1 MTKLGE
7 NGRMRL
13 HLLLGVSAVAL
24 NIALMTAPPAQAA
37 PCPLES
43 NTTITTNQSC
53 ISWTGGDL
61 SINSGVSVSG
71 TITNGISASGVVG
84 NLENNGVISA
94 PGNDGFYSSG
104 GTIQTLTN
112 TGTISGFV
120 GIYAENSASI
130 STIINDTNGTIT
142 GTYTLFASGNAN
154 INSIEN
160 RGLISG
166 QTALY
171 FTSATIGSLTNSGT
185 IAGNIDANIDPGL
198 TITGSNSSSAYG
210 LFTGSSGGTSSSDI
224 GIITHTLTDLT
235 FDSGYIWLNDNV
247 NVGANHTVK
256 VNNATIKL
264 SNTIS
269 ITGDYTQTGGGL
281 VSSITSDSQY
291 GALNVSGQANI
302 SNTTLVLQGSNLQA
316 GDHYTIVSVND
327 PSGNSSITSVSV
339 IGTNG
344 LSATTQDNGG
354 NLVVTL
360 TQGSAKY
367 SPVGQATGGAA
378 SSFGSVLD
386 KLNGGSSPQAQAFQS
401 NVLAVIDSLAN
412 DQQKGA
418 AIKQL
423 APANAA
429 NTMQMS
435 AQSTAIVL
443 GAVDAHQQLAMGGDN
458 GIYAGTG
465 KAAGNSTAQSALWG
479 QFLGGSSHLAGSSDN
494 DGFTSKSFG
503 LTSGFDHLI
512 TPNLL
517 GGVALS
523 WLRSWTDGSNDSSG
537 STQRLDSY
545 QLTAYSTYRL
555 GRLALDG
562 QAGVGWNHFDQKRNV
577 SFLGQT
583 AGADYDGQ
591 QYMARTRAGYDFY
604 VGANTTLTPFGS
616 LRWIHARNESYDET
630 GAGSANLS
638 VDSQNSDVVTQEL
651 GARAQW
657 QLDTAYGTLTPEISA
672 AWVHDYTDSAQ
683 TSTGQI
689 GGAAYSVET
698 EGLPS
703 DGVHIGAA
711 LSLAATDSTDIR
723 LEYDGEMRSGYQSQT
738 ATLKANWNF

>member
-1 MTKLGE
+1 
-7 NGRMRL
+7 MRL
-13 HLLLGVSAVAL
+13 HLLLGVSVIAL
-24 NIALMTAPPAQAA
+24 NIAPMIAPPAQAA
-37 PCPLES
+37 PCPPES
-43 NTTITTNQSC
+43 NSTITTDQSC

-71 TITNGISASGVVG
+71 TITNGINVSGGVG
-84 NLENNGVISA
+84 NLNNNGVIST
-94 PGNDGFYSSG
+94 PGYSGFYSNNG
-104 GTIQTLTN
+104 NIQTLTN
-112 TGTISGFV
+112 TGAISGLI
-120 GIYAENSASI
+120 GINSNSTSI

-142 GTYTLFASGNAN
+142 GTYGLVATNNTN

-166 QTALY
+166 QTAI
-171 FTSATIGSLTNSGT
+171 FFSSATIGSLTNSGT
-185 IAGNIDANIDPGL
+185 IAGKIDSNIYTGL

-210 LFTGSSGGTSSSDI
+210 LFTGSSGGTSNSDI
-224 GIITHTLTDLT
+224 GTISHVYTDLT

-247 NVGANHTVK
+247 NVGANHTVQ

-264 SNTIS
+264 SNAIT
-269 ITGDYTQTGGGL
+269 ITGNYTQTGGGL
-281 VSSITSDSQY
+281 VSAITSDSQY
-291 GALNVSGQANI
+291 GTLNVSGQANI
-302 SNTTLVLQGSNLQA
+302 SNTTLVLQGSNLKA
-316 GDHYTIVSVND
+316 GDSYTIVSVGN
-327 PSGNSSITSVSV
+327 PSGDTSITSISV
-339 IGTNG
+339 TGTNG
-344 LSATTQDNGG
+344 LTATTTENNGG
-354 NLVVTL
+354 NLVVKL
-360 TQGSAKY
+360 TADSSGSGKY
-367 SPVGQATGGAA
+367 SPVGQATGGVA
-378 SSFGSVLD
+378 SPFGSVLD
-386 KLNGGSSPQAQAFQS
+386 KLNGESTPQAQAFQS
-401 NVLAVIDSLAN
+401 NVLAVIDSLPTE
-412 DQQKGA
+412 QQKGA

-429 NTMQMS
+429 NTLQMS
-435 AQSTAIVL
+435 AQATSIVL
-443 GAVDAHQQLAMGGDN
+443 GAVDAHQQLVMGGD
-458 GIYAGTG
+458 GGAYAGTG
-465 KAAGNSTAQSALWG
+465 KAAGNDTAQSALWG
-479 QFLGGSSHLAGSSDN
+479 QFLGGSAHLAGSSDN

-503 LTSGFDHLI
+503 LTSGFDHMI

-562 QAGVGWNHFDQKRNV
+562 QVGVGWNHFDQKRNV

-583 AGADYDGQ
+583 ASADYDGQ
-591 QYMARTRAGYDFY
+591 QYMARARAGYDFS
-604 VGANTTLTPFGS
+604 VGANTTLTPFAS
-616 LRWIHARNESYDET
+616 LRWIHARNESYDES

-638 VDSQNSDVVTQEL
+638 VDAQNSDVVTQEL
-651 GARAQW
+651 GTRAQW
-657 QLDTAYGTLTPEISA
+657 QFDTAYGTLSPEISA

-723 LEYDGEMRSGYQSQT
+723 LQYDGELRPGYQSQT
-738 ATLKANWNF
+738 ATLKASWNF